1 MALPLIFINIQSLG
15 RYMKSSNTI
24 NIILAVILA
33 AVGFFV
39 LPLLAP
45 TLDPGLALAV
55 GILLGGILIP
65 VLCSLTSNSSTTTSE
80 PIDDQDSKTLY
91 VGNLPY
97 RANEQA
103 VQEHFELQGQVHSVR
118 LMKDRRTGKRK
129 GYGFVEMSAAG
140 AEKAIQNLNDSEFQ
154 ERTLKV
160 RMAKDKVDE
169 E

>member
-1 MALPLIFINIQSLG
+1 MNSPTI
-15 RYMKSSNTI
+15 I
-24 NIILAVILA
+24 NIILSVVLAVTGYLLVPVIA
-33 AVGFFV
+33 AN
-39 LPLLAP
+39 
-45 TLDPGLALAV
+45 LDPSLALAI
-55 GILLGGILIP
+55 GLLLGGILVPIIG
-65 VLCSLTSNSSTTTSE
+65 SQFSGTSSVAQQADEEN
-80 PIDDQDSKTLY
+80 SKTLY

-103 VQEHFELQGQVHSVR
+103 VQQHFELQGQVHSVR

-129 GYGFVEMSAAG
+129 GYGFVEMTAAG

-160 RMAKDKVDE
+160 RMAKDKVE

>member
-1 MALPLIFINIQSLG
+1 MNSPTI
-15 RYMKSSNTI
+15 I
-24 NIILAVILA
+24 NIILSVVLAVAGYLLVPVIA
-33 AVGFFV
+33 AN
-39 LPLLAP
+39 
-45 TLDPGLALAV
+45 LDPSLALAI
-55 GILLGGILIP
+55 GLLLGGILVPIIG
-65 VLCSLTSNSSTTTSE
+65 SQFSGTSSVTQQADEEN
-80 PIDDQDSKTLY
+80 SKTLY

-103 VQEHFELQGQVHSVR
+103 VQQHFELQGQVHSVR

-129 GYGFVEMSAAG
+129 GYGFVEMTADG

-160 RMAKDKVDE
+160 RMAKDKVE

>member
-1 MALPLIFINIQSLG
+1 MNSPTI
-15 RYMKSSNTI
+15 I
-24 NIILAVILA
+24 NIILSVVLAVAGYLLVPVIA
-33 AVGFFV
+33 AN
-39 LPLLAP
+39 
-45 TLDPGLALAV
+45 LDPSLALAI
-55 GILLGGILIP
+55 GLLLGGILVPIIGGQF
-65 VLCSLTSNSSTTTSE
+65 SGTSSVAQQADEEN
-80 PIDDQDSKTLY
+80 SKTLY

-103 VQEHFELQGQVHSVR
+103 VQQHFELQGQVHSVR

-129 GYGFVEMSAAG
+129 GYGFVEMTAAG

-160 RMAKDKVDE
+160 RMAKDKVE

>member
-1 MALPLIFINIQSLG
+1 MNSPTI
-15 RYMKSSNTI
+15 I
-24 NIILAVILA
+24 NIILSVVLAVAGYLLLPVMA
-33 AVGFFV
+33 AN
-39 LPLLAP
+39 
-45 TLDPGLALAV
+45 LDPSLALAI
-55 GILLGGILIP
+55 GLLLGGILVPIIG
-65 VLCSLTSNSSTTTSE
+65 SQFSGTSSVAQQADEEN
-80 PIDDQDSKTLY
+80 SKTLY

-103 VQEHFELQGQVHSVR
+103 VQQHFELQGQVHSVR

-129 GYGFVEMSAAG
+129 GYGFVEMTAAG

-160 RMAKDKVDE
+160 RMAKDKVE

>member
-1 MALPLIFINIQSLG
+1 MNSPTI
-15 RYMKSSNTI
+15 I
-24 NIILAVILA
+24 NIILSVVLAVAGYLLVPVIA
-33 AVGFFV
+33 AN
-39 LPLLAP
+39 
-45 TLDPGLALAV
+45 LDPSLALAI
-55 GILLGGILIP
+55 GLLLGGILVPIIG
-65 VLCSLTSNSSTTTSE
+65 SQFSGTSSVVQQADEEN
-80 PIDDQDSKTLY
+80 SKTLY

-103 VQEHFELQGQVHSVR
+103 VQQHFELQGQVHSVR

-129 GYGFVEMSAAG
+129 GYGFVEMTAAG

-160 RMAKDKVDE
+160 RMAKDKVE

>member
-1 MALPLIFINIQSLG
+1 MNSPTI
-15 RYMKSSNTI
+15 I
-24 NIILAVILA
+24 NIILSVVLAIAGYLLVPVIA
-33 AVGFFV
+33 AN
-39 LPLLAP
+39 
-45 TLDPGLALAV
+45 LDPSLALAI
-55 GILLGGILIP
+55 GLLLGGILVPIIG
-65 VLCSLTSNSSTTTSE
+65 SQFSGTSSVAQQADEEN
-80 PIDDQDSKTLY
+80 SKTLY

-103 VQEHFELQGQVHSVR
+103 VQQHFELQGQVHSVR

-129 GYGFVEMSAAG
+129 GYGFVEMTAAG

-160 RMAKDKVDE
+160 RMAKDKVE

>member
-1 MALPLIFINIQSLG
+1 MNSPTI
-15 RYMKSSNTI
+15 I
-24 NIILAVILA
+24 NIIIAVALAVAGYFLLPVVA
-33 AVGFFV
+33 AN
-39 LPLLAP
+39 
-45 TLDPGLALAV
+45 LDPSLALAL
-55 GILLGGILIP
+55 GLLLGGILVP
-65 VLCSLTSNSSTTTSE
+65 VISSQFSGATAVEEQS
-80 PIDDQDSKTLY
+80 DDENSKTLY

-103 VQEHFELQGQVHSVR
+103 VQQHFELQGQVHSVR

-129 GYGFVEMSAAG
+129 GYGFVEMTNAG

-160 RMAKDKVDE
+160 RMAKDKVE